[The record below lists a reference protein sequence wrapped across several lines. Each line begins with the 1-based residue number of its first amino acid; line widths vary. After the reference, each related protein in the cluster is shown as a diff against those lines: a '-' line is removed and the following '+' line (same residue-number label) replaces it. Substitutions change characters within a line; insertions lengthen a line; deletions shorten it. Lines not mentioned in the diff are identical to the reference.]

1 MRVKMTLAA
10 AALAGLTMMLLSGSA
25 AADTIKVPPG
35 GSIQAA
41 IDQAD
46 PGDTIKLAPGTY
58 QESVQIKTDGITL
71 KGAGADESVIEPGA
85 GSGQGF
91 CDGQGIC
98 VADVDVQ
105 DPTAPP
111 VINNH
116 VADVRIK
123 DLKVQGF
130 AATGVFFFGTRDQ
143 RVDDVVAEGNGEYGI
158 AAFETTG
165 GRYWDTVTS
174 GSGEAGLYVGDSEN
188 ADAVLRDNVATDN
201 GIGIFIR
208 DAAHGLVEDNRAS
221 DNCIGMLFLD
231 TPDDPAAPRPNS
243 DWIARDNSVNHNNK
257 ACSGEE
263 GDSSGIGIA
272 IDGAHRITLVGNTAS
287 GNQPSGPT
295 PGSGGIIVL
304 TEPGFPTATDN
315 LIEHNTA
322 FGNLPFDLLWDQQ
335 GTNTFTGNRCGTSNP
350 DGLCVSGG
358 HGHGH
363 GHGHHGNDGD
373 DDHHGGNGDNG
384 RDRKG
389 DHGNKHN
396 GKHHKHH
403 KHKSS
408 SRNRH
413 V

>member
-1 MRVKMTLAA
+1 MRVKMTLVAT
-10 AALAGLTMMLLSGSA
+10 ALAGLTMMLLSGPA
-25 AADTIKVPPG
+25 AADTIKVHAG
-35 GSIQAA
+35 QSIQAA
-41 IDQAD
+41 VDQAD

-71 KGAGADESVIEPGA
+71 KGAGADDSVIEPGA

-98 VADVDVQ
+98 VADVDAP
-105 DPTAPP
+105 DPNAPP
-111 VINNH
+111 VIKNH

-130 AATGVFFFGTRDQ
+130 AFTGVFFFGTRDQ
-143 RVDDVVAEGNGEYGI
+143 RVNDVVAERNGEYGI

-165 GRYWDTVTS
+165 GRYWDNATS

-188 ADAVLRDNVATDN
+188 ADAVLRDNVSTDN

-208 DAAHGLVEDNRAS
+208 DAAHGLVEDNQAS
-221 DNCIGMLFLD
+221 DNCIGILFLD
-231 TPDDPAAPRPNS
+231 TPDDPTAPRPNS

-272 IDGAHRITLVGNTAS
+272 IDGAHRITLVDNTAN

-295 PGSGGIIVL
+295 PGSGGIVVL

-315 LIEHNTA
+315 AIERNTA
-322 FGNLPFDLLWDQQ
+322 FGNLPVDLFWDRQ
-335 GTNTFTGNRCGTSNP
+335 GNNTFTGNRCKTSDP
-350 DGLCVSGG
+350 AGLCEQGH
-358 HGHGH
+358 HGHGD
-363 GHGHHGNDGD
+363 GDGHHGNDGD
-373 DDHHGGNGDNG
+373 ADDRGDSGNHGDNG
-384 RDRKG
+384 HHGKHHGKHKG
-389 DHGNKHN
+389 KH
-396 GKHHKHH
+396 GKHHK
-403 KHKSS
+403 S
-408 SRNRH
+408 SRNKH